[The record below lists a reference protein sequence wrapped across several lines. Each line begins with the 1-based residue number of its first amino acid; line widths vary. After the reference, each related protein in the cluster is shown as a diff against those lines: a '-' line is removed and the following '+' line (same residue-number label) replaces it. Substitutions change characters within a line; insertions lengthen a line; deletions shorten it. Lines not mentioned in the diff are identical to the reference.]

1 MTKVLF
7 LKPDSFILG
16 INRTFKMD
24 NLTAEMI
31 VMRKN
36 LEYLQDNTNHFFL
49 IAMACIIF
57 RKYRPSL
64 EWFLKAMYN
73 SLK

>member
-1 MTKVLF
+1 
-7 LKPDSFILG
+7 
-16 INRTFKMD
+16 MD

-49 IAMACIIF
+49 IVMACIIF
-57 RKYRPSL
+57 RKYQPVSGMISQSNYVIHWNNYSNWARPL
-64 EWFLKAMYN
+64 FHKNQAFYT
-73 SLK
+73 